1 MDLGNRGSR
10 NRDFVKR
17 RKQRFER
24 SGELALDQDASLRS
38 GEWRQA
44 VLQAREIDG
53 DLFAEKI
60 GPGRQELAEFD
71 EARTQFAECRDKALP
86 RAQRASPPTAGKAAA

>member
-10 NRDFVKR
+10 NWDFVKR

-24 SGELALDQDASLRS
+24 SRELALDQNAGLRS

-44 VLQAREIDG
+44 VLQARQIEG

-60 GPGRQELAEFD
+60 GSGREELAELD
-71 EARTQFAECRDKALP
+71 KARTQLAECRSETLT
-86 RAQRASPPTAGKAAA
+86 RTR